1 MDPGDPQ
8 LHFVKK
14 YLQDIAYNG
23 TMSTTWYQFEVF
35 WAAKNPVSL
44 WQLSKV
50 SYVLASCRL
59 KHIFYYSGTYLISVQ
74 ISRTFVNHYYIFFY
88 TWIYVYNWSKKFS
101 YECVCE

>member
-1 MDPGDPQ
+1 MDPGDSQ

-14 YLQDIAYNG
+14 YLQDVACNG
-23 TMSTTWYQFEVF
+23 TMSTTCYQFEVF

-50 SYVLASCRL
+50 SYVFASCWL
-59 KHIFYYSGTYLISVQ
+59 KHIFYYNGTYFISVQ

-88 TWIYVYNWSKKFS
+88 T
-101 YECVCE
+101 

>member
-1 MDPGDPQ
+1 MDSGDPQ

-14 YLQDIAYNG
+14 YLQDVAYNG
-23 TMSTTWYQFEVF
+23 AMSTICYQFEVF
-35 WAAKNPVSL
+35 WAAKNSVSL

-50 SYVLASCRL
+50 SYVLVSCWFKR
-59 KHIFYYSGTYLISVQ
+59 IFYYSGTYLISVQ

-88 TWIYVYNWSKKFS
+88 TWIYICNWSKKFS